1 MLGAAHPST
10 YRETP
15 MPRSLVVPRNPR
27 ARASTTKWR
36 QCAAG
41 RLPAESLSQR
51 DRDEL
56 VRALHSR
63 GWTDAEIAGHCHM
76 SLYTAGRILDRLGL
90 DPNPSKDTA
99 AS

>member
-1 MLGAAHPST
+1 
-10 YRETP
+10 

-27 ARASTTKWR
+27 ARVNSAKWR

-51 DRDEL
+51 DRDDL

-63 GWTDAEIAGHCHM
+63 GWTDAEIADHCRM
-76 SLYTAGRILDRLGL
+76 SLYTAGRILDRLEL
-90 DPNPSKDTA
+90 TPNA
-99 AS
+99 NGGA